1 MFLGKLFHSDRIVR
15 ANIDVLILGNRAVGK
30 TSLLATMLYKMNE
43 QLRPNGITFESA
55 DEETDRKL
63 KESITKIEQMFL
75 AEDSVG
81 VGAGIDGTDRF
92 EDYSFQLSFMD
103 DSDET
108 KKELSSFK
116 LIFHDHEG
124 SVLADGDKGGWQY
137 QQLREKFVQSRVI
150 YVLVEAPYLM
160 ELSKRDEIAEI
171 SAKREILKLFQELGD
186 DCGEKL
192 IVVVPTKCEY
202 YLRNNRRAELN
213 DKLQREF
220 KDLIDYVS
228 RINKAGD
235 RQKIRLYVTPVQTVG
250 GLEFARMKYI
260 EGVGSVPDFR
270 RTMPN
275 SGFDPRHT
283 DLLLLF
289 CMEYLLDCFFD
300 EAAKSVSVRD
310 MKATVEKMR
319 RQDDEN
325 KLGDSYIVWDELK
338 QNGVDKKKQKA
349 LFRNMLYYFFQ
360 EYNDK
365 ESVIKS
371 ICGDETVQKCQK
383 LYFSKRKIDDG
394 FSKQFE
400 QHFAEIYVR

>member
-1 MFLGKLFHSDRIVR
+1 MFLKKIFDSDRIVR
-15 ANIDVLILGNRAVGK
+15 ADIDVLILGNRAVGK

-43 QLRPNGITFESA
+43 KLRPNGITFESA

-63 KESITKIEQMFL
+63 KESISKIEQMFL
-75 AEDSVG
+75 VEDSVG
-81 VGAGIDGTDRF
+81 VGVGIDGTDRF
-92 EDYSFQLSFMD
+92 EDYNFQLKFID
-103 DSDET
+103 DSNEV

-124 SVLADGDKGGWQY
+124 SVLAEGEKGGWQY
-137 QQLREKFVQSRVI
+137 QQLHEKFMQSQII

-171 SAKREILKLFQELGD
+171 SAKKEILKLFQELGEN
-186 DCGEKL
+186 CGEKL

-202 YLRNNRRAELN
+202 YLRNNRITELL

-220 KDLIDYVS
+220 KDLIDYIS
-228 RINKAGD
+228 QINKSGN
-235 RQKIRLYVTPVQTVG
+235 RKRIRLYVTPIQTVG

-260 EGVGSVPDFR
+260 DGVGSVPDFR

-275 SGFDPRHT
+275 SRFNPKQT

-300 EAAKSVSVRD
+300 EAANGVSIKN
-310 MKATVEKMR
+310 MKTTVEKMR
-319 RQDDEN
+319 KQDDEK
-325 KLGDSYIVWDELK
+325 KLSDCYTIWDELIQK
-338 QNGVDKKKQKA
+338 GSDQEKQKK
-349 LFRNMLYYFFQ
+349 LFRDMLYSFFQ
-360 EYNDK
+360 EYNDR
-365 ESVIKS
+365 ESVIKGIS
-371 ICGDETVQKCQK
+371 ENETVQKCQK
-383 LYFSKRKIDDG
+383 LYSSKRKIEDG

-400 QHFAEIYVR
+400 QYFTEIYVQ